1 MGMLKIN
8 EIFFS
13 IQGESSYAGL
23 PTVFVRTSGCHL
35 RCHYCDTTYA
45 YHEGKRTSIEEIFE
59 KIKSFAAEY
68 VCLTGGEPLL
78 QKNIYKLIDLL
89 VENNYKISIETS
101 GDINCSDL
109 HPQVKKIIDIKT
121 PDSGAFGSFDENNLK
136 FKGDVH
142 TEFKFVICSEKD
154 LDWAFSFVKQHNLA
168 KNNCVLFSPSHGKIA
183 PEWLAEKILANNAK
197 VRLQLQL
204 HKYIWSEH
212 TRGV

>member
-1 MGMLKIN
+1 MLKIN

-13 IQGESSYAGL
+13 IQGESSFAGL

-45 YHEGKRTSIEEIFE
+45 YHEGERVSIQDIVE
-59 KIKSFAAEY
+59 KVAKFPTKY

-78 QKNIYKLIDLL
+78 QKHIHSLISELL
-89 VENNYKISIETS
+89 NKDFIISIETS
-101 GDINCSDL
+101 GDINCADL
-109 HPQVKKIIDIKT
+109 DPRVKKIIDVKT
-121 PDSGAFGSFDENNLK
+121 PDSGAADAFDENNLK
-136 FKGDVH
+136 FKDCES
-142 TEFKFVICSEKD
+142 TEYKFVICSEAD
-154 LDWAFSFVKQHNLA
+154 LEWAFEFVKQHDLA
-168 KNNCVLFSPSHGKIA
+168 KKSAVLFSPSHGKIA
-183 PEWLAEKILANNAK
+183 PEWLAQKILKNNVK